1 MQNLVQMLKE
11 YDIKNVISID
21 DGWEMTEGLEEKI
34 EKSGID
40 ANMTVTDFCDTYG
53 IEIDVEE
60 EDGYKEYGD
69 TLIKELEN
77 IKDRMPQIFNA
88 IYETLQVDIE
98 AELKTLKRILNQLGG
113 EFAIHIGNKFSHF
126 YRELEGNTL
135 YILDKNMGVNRENE
149 FLDYMVNII
158 DERKD
163 YNDLVIVYSNDV
175 SGLLEHDQKVE
186 YIESNNSK
194 GNDLEVLY
202 QFWPLAKITDE
213 TQLVDG
219 IREMVSKSM
228 YGRAL
233 SKMAAIKKISV
244 EKALKD
250 LLHINVDTLDDM
262 IIEAYVEGGKITESY
277 ELLIDSLI
285 KKNLLEQIMATDV
298 LNYEKELLRY
308 STKRS
313 AEIMKSITCKNQ
325 YNSMRIKA
333 DKKKLLD
340 PDTLLFNIADY
351 SINKGYNNPSMGDI
365 YVFTEARSKK
375 KYDGMLI
382 SQECSIMI
390 RMQKY
395 PDNINRKADELL
407 LLLFDIEEVTKENI
421 DKVSKKLDDCIWPI
435 KIDEKI
441 CLLRNAKR
449 SMYIC
454 PEILD
459 LCGLN
464 ASGESKIQFE
474 EEGLEYKSDYSREFY
489 KDYRQIVENKI
500 EDAIVKVRPK
510 EVEIKATEEDIIKN
524 MIVSLAFGVEFKE
537 NFQMRRICKIDEK
550 QTLHIIHEYLNGI
563 AKIGVNIN
571 PNQKTHKKVVKG

>member
-375 KYDGMLI
+375 KYAGMLI

>member
-1 MQNLVQMLKE
+1 MLKE
-11 YDIKNVISID
+11 YGIKNVISID
-21 DGWEMTEGLEEKI
+21 DGWETTEGLEEKI

-60 EDGYKEYGD
+60 EDGYKEYGN

-250 LLHINVDTLDDM
+250 LLHINVDNLDEM

-277 ELLIDSLI
+277 ELLIDSLV
-285 KKNLLEQIMATDV
+285 KKNLLEQIMSTDV
-298 LNYEKELLRY
+298 LDYEKELLRY

-313 AEIMKSITCKNQ
+313 AEIMKRKGITSKNK
-325 YNSMRIKA
+325 YKNLRN
-333 DKKKLLD
+333 DVNKKKLLD

-375 KYDGMLI
+375 KYAGMLI

-395 PDNINRKADELL
+395 PDNINRNADELL

-421 DKVSKKLDDCIWPI
+421 DKVAEKLDDCIWPI

-510 EVEIKATEEDIIKN
+510 EVEIKAGEEDIIKN

>member
-1 MQNLVQMLKE
+1 MLKE

-375 KYDGMLI
+375 KYAGMLI

>member
-1 MQNLVQMLKE
+1 MLKE

-21 DGWEMTEGLEEKI
+21 DGWENAEEFEEKI
-34 EKSGID
+34 EKLEID
-40 ANMTVTDFCDTYG
+40 ANMTVSDFCDTYG

-60 EDGYKEYGD
+60 EAGYKEYSD
-69 TLIKELEN
+69 TLIRELEN
-77 IKDRMPQIFNA
+77 IKDSIPQISNA

-98 AELKTLKRILNQLGG
+98 AELKTLKRILIQLGG
-113 EFAIHIGNKFSHF
+113 EFTIHTGVKFSDF
-126 YRELEGNTL
+126 YRKLAGNTL

-149 FLDYMVNII
+149 FLDYVIKII
-158 DERKD
+158 DERKA

-175 SGLLEHDQKVE
+175 SDLLEHDKKVE
-186 YIESNNSK
+186 YLESNNSN

-219 IREMVSKSM
+219 IKEMVSKSM

-233 SKMAAIKKISV
+233 SKMIAMKKISV

-285 KKNLLEQIMATDV
+285 KKNLLEQIMSTDV

-313 AEIMKSITCKNQ
+313 AEIMKSITSKNQ
-325 YNSMRIKA
+325 YENLRNKA
-333 DKKKLLD
+333 NKKKLLD

-375 KYDGMLI
+375 KYAGMLI

-407 LLLFDIEEVTKENI
+407 LLLFDIDEVTKENI
-421 DKVSKKLDDCIWPI
+421 DEVAKKLDDCIWPI
-435 KIDEKI
+435 KIEEKI

-454 PEILD
+454 SEILD

-464 ASGESKIQFE
+464 VSGEAKIQFE
-474 EEGLEYKSDYSREFY
+474 EESLEYKSDHSREFY
-489 KDYRQIVENKI
+489 KDFRQAVENKI
-500 EDAIVKVRPK
+500 EDVIAKVCSK
-510 EVEIKATEEDIIKN
+510 EIGATEDTIRN
-524 MIVSLAFGVEFKE
+524 MIISLAFGVEFKE

-563 AKIGVNIN
+563 AKIGVKVN
-571 PNQKTHKKVVKG
+571 PNQKTRRKDVKG